1 MRTKLYKVFTA
12 ILLLLSIIAGLC
24 FYSRWCGM
32 RDENNELKAY
42 YELLISRRDKLEDE
56 KNLKDEYYNRLM
68 TDSEFS
74 ERVIR
79 EKLGYAYPN
88 DIVFRFKDSE
98 PVDENE
104 DHSEKSERASA
115 PEKKPSIFEKLMAFF
130 GKKSEIEPN
139 KIQDNEEKSIAPEFR
154 VDMTNASIAAVENK
168 ARMNAQNAPS
178 ISLSNSE
185 NKEVASTLPENVSL
199 LSDNS
204 NANNLKIAK
213 TKSVKIKLGG
223 TNKNVSYANASAPK
237 NVRFLSR

>member
-24 FYSRWCGM
+24 FYSRWSGM
-32 RDENNELKAY
+32 RDENNELKEY

-68 TDSEFS
+68 TDAEFS
-74 ERVIR
+74 ERIIR

-104 DHSEKSERASA
+104 DASEKSERASI
-115 PEKKPSIFEKLMAFF
+115 PEKKPSFFEKLISFF
-130 GKKSEIEPN
+130 GKKPETVSSEIQESPQ
-139 KIQDNEEKSIAPEFR
+139 KTIAPEFR

-168 ARMNAQNAPS
+168 ARFDAQNAPS
-178 ISLSNSE
+178 ISQSDS
-185 NKEVASTLPENVSL
+185 EVASSLPENVSL
-199 LSDNS
+199 LSDSS
-204 NANNLKIAK
+204 NANNLKIAQ

-223 TNKNVSYANASAPK
+223 TNKNVSYAATSTPK
-237 NVRFLSR
+237 HVRFLSH